1 MKYVG
6 TYSDPKDIVTKD
18 KLEAVASR
26 VSTNEDNIAMAE
38 SDIEGLQTSVGTLQT
53 NVGNIQTALT
63 SKQDTVVGAAST
75 ITEDNLTAS
84 RALVSNSSGKVAVSD
99 ITSTELGYLDGV
111 TSNIQTQLSGKQPTI
126 SVSGILKGTGNGN
139 IEAAVAGTDYLLESD
154 LYICTVTG
162 NVLVGFTCDKS
173 LTEIKAASDAGKI
186 VVANNIGTVY
196 LLVTAQSTLAIFE
209 READAVSYKLAV
221 KEDKTATLTTTSL
234 QKKALIT
241 NLEANKDNNTS
252 YPSAK
257 AVYDAI
263 PHPDT
268 KTDAQTQAV
277 GVDTSGKL
285 WTNASSVTSV
295 NGKTG
300 AVQLDAADVG
310 ALLSPI
316 SETTSTSLTGILKG
330 NGTTIEVAAPG
341 TDYLNTAVFTVT
353 CTKDADQSTDGITV
367 YTPDRTFDEM
377 LSAYNSGMVI
387 ELMCG
392 FIFRLLR
399 MIGTTGALFTTIGP
413 TANLNTQTASWSAAN
428 NKVNV
433 TKSSLATLDIVYSA
447 IGRSSYVNMSD
458 TNYTTYMARGEA
470 LFSSETT
477 PTVNGCIAWQYQ

>member
-63 SKQDTVVGAAST
+63 SKQDTVVGGAST
-75 ITEDNLTAS
+75 ITENNLTAS
-84 RALVSNSSGKVAVSD
+84 RALVSNSSGKVAVSN

-111 TSNIQTQLSGKQPTI
+111 TSNVQTQLSGKQSTI

-139 IEAAVAGTDYLLESD
+139 IEAAVAGTDYLAESD
-154 LYICTVTG
+154 LYICTVTESG
-162 NVLVGFTCDKS
+162 TSYTADKTPIEL
-173 LTEIKAASDAGKI
+173 LTASRAGKL
-186 VVANNIGTVY
+186 VVAKLNEAVYFFDGGNSQMALFTRVQDANVYGLRVTIGGTVI
-196 LLVTAQSTLAIFE
+196 LATTKLQ
-209 READAVSYKLAV
+209 EA
-221 KEDKTATLTTTSL
+221 
-234 QKKALIT
+234 ALIT

-268 KTDAQTQAV
+268 KTDNQTQVV

-330 NGTTIEVAAPG
+330 NGTTVEIAAPG

-367 YTPDRTFDEM
+367 YTPDCTFDEM

-392 FIFRLLR
+392 FIFRLLG

-447 IGRSSYVNMSD
+447 IGRSSYVNMGD
-458 TNYTTYMARGEA
+458 TNYTNYMARGEA

-477 PTVNGCIAWQYQ
+477 PTVNGCIAWQYE